1 MRARS
6 SAATVDREVD
16 DEVAE
21 ESDEEMDGHW
31 PPISAKAAEHPV
43 PQEDLPKEVPVEEV
57 AHIGDSGRRRLSH
70 REVQTDAEITMP
82 VASTSRVTLEETKP
96 STSCCFPPFAR
107 FD

>member
-1 MRARS
+1 MYYS
-6 SAATVDREVD
+6 SPRRKEDGG
-16 DEVAE
+16 DEH

-31 PPISAKAAEHPV
+31 PPVRAKAAEHPV
-43 PQEDLPKEVPVEEV
+43 PQEDLTKEVPVEEV